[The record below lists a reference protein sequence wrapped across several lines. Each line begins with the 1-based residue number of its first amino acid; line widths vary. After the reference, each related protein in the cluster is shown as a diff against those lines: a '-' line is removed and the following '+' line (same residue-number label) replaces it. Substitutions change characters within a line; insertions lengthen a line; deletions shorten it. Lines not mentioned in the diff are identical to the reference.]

1 LKKLRFKE
9 FKDSK
14 SLVDYAYRFIIEER
28 LTSLQKDVKACLES
42 DCAFPALLYCFST
55 IDLLGALNSGY
66 AMESSK
72 TKENFKGYVTRFM
85 RNGSTV
91 SRERYS
97 TLQVDLLQGIFRHKI
112 VHLAQPKLVVKK
124 DSMLIA
130 WRYEYPNTSNHL
142 ALERIG
148 YEKKVRHIL
157 TPKNLFY
164 DHVFV
169 ISITQLMYDIIDSV
183 IRPNGYYS
191 KLQSNY
197 KGLQDNFDQ
206 AIEQLYNVLT

>member
-1 LKKLRFKE
+1 LRKLIFKE

-14 SLVDYAYRFIIEER
+14 FLVDYAYRFVIEER
-28 LTSLQKDVKACLES
+28 LTSLQKDVKACLGS
-42 DCAFPALLYCFST
+42 DCAFPALLYCLST

-66 AMESSK
+66 AMEGSK
-72 TKENFKGYVTRFM
+72 TKGNFKVYVTRFM
-85 RNGSTV
+85 RNGSTI

-97 TLQVDLLQGIFRHKI
+97 SFQADLLQDIFRHKI

-124 DSMLIA
+124 DSKLIA

-148 YEKKVRHIL
+148 YERKVRHIL
-157 TPKNLFY
+157 TPKDLFY
-164 DHVFV
+164 NHIFV
-169 ISITQLMYDIIDSV
+169 ISITQLMYDIVDSV
-183 IRPNGYYS
+183 IRSDGYYS
-191 KLQSNY
+191 KLRSNY
-197 KGLQDNFDQ
+197 KSLQGNFDQ

>member
-42 DCAFPALLYCFST
+42 DCAFPALLYCFSA